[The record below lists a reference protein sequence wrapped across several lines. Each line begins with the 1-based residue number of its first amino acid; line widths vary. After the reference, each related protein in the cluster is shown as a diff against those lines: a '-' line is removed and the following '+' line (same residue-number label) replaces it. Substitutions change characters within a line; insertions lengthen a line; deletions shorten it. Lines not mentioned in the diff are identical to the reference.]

1 LGGHL
6 TLAAGAKRAVEF
18 DRDMDAGKMRRQ
30 RATIDPPLAVLIG
43 RLVGRAV
50 LPAERVFKELSEIYR
65 ALTALQI

>member
-43 RLVGRAV
+43 RAV